1 MCELF
6 GLTGA
11 RKKNIGEELK
21 EFFSHAK
28 ENPDGWG
35 IYLKED
41 RGSFFDKEDKR
52 ADRSLHLKE
61 LLSGKLEARDAIAH
75 IRLAT
80 IGYDDMANTHPFK
93 GYDLSANEWIFAHNG
108 TIFDSDLLTGYR
120 YEQDGDTDSERIF
133 LYMLDSMNNAIR
145 KKQGALDADER
156 FEVLEQL
163 VADLSPK
170 NKLNLLI
177 YDGEILYVHTNYK
190 DSLFFREENGSIYFA
205 TIPLKH
211 GEWTRVPFMKLISY
225 RDGKIL
231 RTGRCHGNEYI
242 PDACSINALYLAY
255 SGL

>member
-52 ADRSLHLKE
+52 ADRSVHLKE

-80 IGYDDMANTHPFK
+80 IGYDEMANTHPFK

-108 TIFDSDLLTGYR
+108 TIFDSDLLTG
-120 YEQDGDTDSERIF
+120 
-133 LYMLDSMNNAIR
+133 IR
-145 KKQGALDADER
+145 MTGGKHRASAPD
-156 FEVLEQL
+156 
-163 VADLSPK
+163 
-170 NKLNLLI
+170 
-177 YDGEILYVHTNYK
+177 IL
-190 DSLFFREENGSIYFA
+190 
-205 TIPLKH
+205 
-211 GEWTRVPFMKLISY
+211 
-225 RDGKIL
+225 
-231 RTGRCHGNEYI
+231 
-242 PDACSINALYLAY
+242 
-255 SGL
+255 

>member
-1 MCELF
+1 M
-6 GLTGA
+6 
-11 RKKNIGEELK
+11 
-21 EFFSHAK
+21 
-28 ENPDGWG
+28 
-35 IYLKED
+35 
-41 RGSFFDKEDKR
+41 
-52 ADRSLHLKE
+52 
-61 LLSGKLEARDAIAH
+61 
-75 IRLAT
+75 
-80 IGYDDMANTHPFK
+80 
-93 GYDLSANEWIFAHNG
+93 
-108 TIFDSDLLTGYR
+108 
-120 YEQDGDTDSERIF
+120 
-133 LYMLDSMNNAIR
+133 
-145 KKQGALDADER
+145 
-156 FEVLEQL
+156 LEQL